1 MKISNCFK
9 FAIILIFILSNV
21 CSFSSLGIADELP
34 LRQRWDPS
42 IFRKNDEVGSVNW
55 INNKKVLLSP
65 HSATFTNECKS
76 RMAIETIKNII
87 DFFDNSLDKSMIVKT

>member
-55 INNKKVLLSP
+55 INNKKVLDPLKLVKKVKV
-65 HSATFTNECKS
+65 ATLGK
-76 RMAIETIKNII
+76 
-87 DFFDNSLDKSMIVKT
+87 VY

>member
-34 LRQRWDPS
+34 LRQRWGPS

-55 INNKKVLLSP
+55 INNKKVLDPLKLVKKVKV
-65 HSATFTNECKS
+65 ATLGK
-76 RMAIETIKNII
+76 
-87 DFFDNSLDKSMIVKT
+87 VY